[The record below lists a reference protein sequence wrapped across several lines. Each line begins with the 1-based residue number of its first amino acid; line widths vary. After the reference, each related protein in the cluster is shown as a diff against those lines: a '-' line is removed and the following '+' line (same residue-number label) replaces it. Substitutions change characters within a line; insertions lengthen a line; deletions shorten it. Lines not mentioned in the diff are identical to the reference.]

1 MNRIDAV
8 FKRLKQE
15 QKTAFIG
22 FLTAGDP
29 DIPTCMECVK
39 QLEQNGCDIIEIGIP
54 FSDPI
59 AEGPVIQEASLR
71 ALQNDITTET
81 VMRMV
86 SNIREFSQI
95 PLVFL
100 LYYNQIFKY
109 GANRFL
115 RESEAAG
122 IDALIIPDLPMEHR
136 EELKPLADAHH
147 IQLISL
153 VTPVSSVRKKS
164 IAEQSEGFLYCVTSL
179 GVTGERTEFQADLKA
194 FLRAFRL
201 QQYAKGTWLRYFHST
216 ADYRDEVLCGR
227 CDCRQCHCAAD
238 RATGEAGNH
247 AGRDRQ
253 LCENTCGCGT
263 CLERDNASFF
273 CTDCNERFTTST
285 DVPPIPAT
293 FFSSRKPAASLPCRN
308 DFSAKH

>member
-39 QLEQNGCDIIEIGIP
+39 QLEQNSCDIIEIGIP

-109 GANRFL
+109 GASRFL

-164 IAEQSEGFLYCVTSL
+164 IAEQSEGFL
-179 GVTGERTEFQADLKA
+179 
-194 FLRAFRL
+194 
-201 QQYAKGTWLRYFHST
+201 
-216 ADYRDEVLCGR
+216 
-227 CDCRQCHCAAD
+227 
-238 RATGEAGNH
+238 
-247 AGRDRQ
+247 
-253 LCENTCGCGT
+253 
-263 CLERDNASFF
+263 
-273 CTDCNERFTTST
+273 
-285 DVPPIPAT
+285 
-293 FFSSRKPAASLPCRN
+293 
-308 DFSAKH
+308 